1 MIVAEPP
8 GRFMSLGEDGA
19 SVLKLIFVVLIAVVC
34 LIALIAVLY
43 LAIPPL
49 RRFIRKDRPVW
60 WVGDILIA
68 AVVAILV
75 LVGQNYLMSANSRGD
90 EALSQ
95 DPRIQRLEDLRFVRD
110 RSSEAYQPRPFRQ
123 FNLAGQNLANLQ
135 LKGANLV
142 QADLTGANLAGTDLS
157 YQAATKPT
165 PEAPARA
172 GQPTYLQGVNL
183 CYAVLTGANMS
194 YTFLINANL
203 TGVDLTTT
211 TLSGAVLNGADLSE
225 ATLPSD
231 PASKESLL
239 KNISYDENTVW
250 PKDFQPPQS
259 DTADRLKFL
268 SVPVNQA
275 LYGTVARPTCHS

>member
-43 LAIPPL
+43 LAVPPI

-157 YQAATKPT
+157 YQAATKPAQGT
-165 PEAPARA
+165 PATA
-172 GQPTYLQGVNL
+172 GQPTFLQGVNL
-183 CYAVLTGANMS
+183 CHAVLTGANLS
-194 YTFLINANL
+194 NAYLVNANL

-211 TLSGAVLNGADLSE
+211 VLSGAVLNGADLSG
-225 ATLPSD
+225 ATVPSD
-231 PASKESLL
+231 PAVKDGLL
-239 KNISYDENTVW
+239 KGIYYDETTVW
-250 PKDFQPPQS
+250 PKDFQPPEPGA
-259 DTADRLKFL
+259 ADRLKFL
-268 SVPVNQA
+268 SIPANEA
-275 LYGTVARPTCHS
+275 LYGNVPRPACQS

>member
-157 YQAATKPT
+157 SQAPIKATPGS
-165 PEAPARA
+165 PAVP
-172 GQPTYLQGVNL
+172 GISSYLQGANL
-183 CYAVLTGANMS
+183 CHAVLTGTQLS
-194 YTFLINANL
+194 YTYLVNANL

-211 TLSGAVLNGADLSE
+211 TLRGAVLNGADLSE

-231 PASKESLL
+231 PAIKDSLL
-239 KNISYDENTVW
+239 KGIYYDENTVW
-250 PKDFQPPQS
+250 PKNFQPPQAG
-259 DTADRLKFL
+259 TADRLKFM

-275 LYGTVARPTCHS
+275 LYGDVARPTCHS